1 MHSLVQPRVRR
12 KSWQMYGLE
21 KTNITDVV
29 KPHHIYQRMIVSKD
43 KTKVKAGAGE
53 SLLQWLVWL

>member
-1 MHSLVQPRVRR
+1 
-12 KSWQMYGLE
+12 MYGLE

-53 SLLQWLVWL
+53 SLLQRLVWL